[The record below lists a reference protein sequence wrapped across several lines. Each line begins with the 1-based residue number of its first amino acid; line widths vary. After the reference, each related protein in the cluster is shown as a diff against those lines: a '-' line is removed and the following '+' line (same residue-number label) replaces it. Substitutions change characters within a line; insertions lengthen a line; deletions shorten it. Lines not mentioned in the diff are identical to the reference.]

1 MEEFHIK
8 RLGHLGEGIAD
19 GPVYAPLTLP
29 GETITA
35 VKKGGRLHEIRIV
48 TPSADRVKPPCRHFK
63 SCGGCLLQHASD
75 DFVANWKVNVVETAL
90 KAQEID
96 TNVAKIETSP
106 SNSRRRA
113 TLSVRRT
120 KKGASSGFH
129 ARGSDVIIEIP
140 DCKLLDPLVLAGR
153 EAAEDIAVAGGSRK
167 GELSITITKSLNGLD
182 IHVAGGKPVDAQLRV
197 DMAAMIS
204 KHNLARLAWGDEVI
218 AEAHPAYQ
226 QFGKARVI
234 PPAGAFL
241 QATEQGEASLL
252 AHVLEAT
259 KGAKLVADFFSGS
272 GTFSLPIA
280 EFSEVR
286 AFENAP
292 EMIEALDKGWRMAT
306 GLKKVSAEVRD
317 LFRHPL
323 MPEDMTKFDAVVIDP
338 PRAGAK
344 AQVEQLAVSGVPV
357 IAFVSCNPV
366 TFARDARTLIDGG
379 YEMGDVHVVDQFR
392 WSPHIE
398 MVAKF
403 EKPAEKRNV
412 VIPPIKL

>member
-35 VKKGGRLHEIRIV
+35 VRNGDKLTDIRIV

-75 DFVANWKVNVVETAL
+75 LFVEAWKVGVVETAL

-96 TNVAKIETSP
+96 TNIAQIETSP
-106 SNSRRRA
+106 ANSRRRA

-129 ARGSDVIIEIP
+129 ARGSDVIVEIP

-153 EAAEDIAVAGGSRK
+153 VVAENIATSCGSRK
-167 GELSITITKSLNGLD
+167 GELSVTITKSVNGLD
-182 IHVAGGKPVDAQLRV
+182 IHVAGGKPIDGQLRI
-197 DMAAMIS
+197 DLSALIA
-204 KHNLARLAWGDEVI
+204 KHNLARLAWDDEVV

-226 QFGKARVI
+226 QFGAAQVV

-241 QATEQGEASLL
+241 QATQEGEASLL
-252 AHVLEAT
+252 ALIQNAV
-259 KGAKLVADFFSGS
+259 GNAKSIADMFAGS
-272 GTFSLPIA
+272 GTFTLPMA
-280 EFSEVR
+280 KLGEVR
-286 AFENAP
+286 AFENDP
-292 EMIEALDKGWRMAT
+292 EMIEALDKGWRMAKD
-306 GLKKVSAEVRD
+306 LKKVSAEVRD
-317 LFRHPL
+317 LFRNPL
-323 MPEDMTKFDAVVIDP
+323 MPEDMLKFDAVVLDP
-338 PRAGAK
+338 PRAGAR
-344 AQVEQLAVSGVPV
+344 AQVEQLAASSVPI

-366 TFARDARTLIDGG
+366 TFARDAKMLIDGG
-379 YEMGDVHVVDQFR
+379 YVIGDVHVVDQFR
-392 WSPHIE
+392 WSSHIE
-398 MVAKF
+398 VFAKF
-403 EKPAEKRNV
+403 EKSAS
-412 VIPPIKL
+412 

>member
-35 VKKGGRLHEIRIV
+35 VRNGDKLTDIRIV

-75 DFVANWKVNVVETAL
+75 PFVEAWKVGVVETAL

-96 TNVAKIETSP
+96 TNIAQIETSP
-106 SNSRRRA
+106 ANSRRRA

-129 ARGSDVIIEIP
+129 ARGSDVIVEIP

-153 EAAEDIAVAGGSRK
+153 VVAEDIATSCGSRK
-167 GELSITITKSLNGLD
+167 GELSVTITKSLNGLD
-182 IHVAGGKPVDAQLRV
+182 IHVAGGKPIDGQLRI
-197 DMAAMIS
+197 DLSALIA
-204 KHNLARLAWGDEVI
+204 KHNLARLAWDDEVI

-226 QFGKARVI
+226 QFGAAQVV

-241 QATEQGEASLL
+241 QATQEGEASLL
-252 AHVLEAT
+252 ALIQNAV
-259 KGAKLVADFFSGS
+259 GNAKSIADMFAGS
-272 GTFSLPIA
+272 GTFTLPMA
-280 EFSEVR
+280 ELGEVR
-286 AFENAP
+286 AFENDP
-292 EMIEALDKGWRMAT
+292 EMIEALDKGWRMAKD
-306 GLKKVSAEVRD
+306 LKKVSAEVRD
-317 LFRHPL
+317 LFRNPL
-323 MPEDMTKFDAVVIDP
+323 MPEDMLKFDAVVLDP
-338 PRAGAK
+338 PRAGAR
-344 AQVEQLAVSGVPV
+344 AQVEQLAASSVPV

-366 TFARDARTLIDGG
+366 TFARDAKMLIDGG
-379 YEMGDVHVVDQFR
+379 YVIGDVHVVDQFR
-392 WSPHIE
+392 WSSHIE
-398 MVAKF
+398 VFAKF
-403 EKPAEKRNV
+403 EKSAR
-412 VIPPIKL
+412 

>member
-35 VKKGGRLHEIRIV
+35 VRNGDKLTDIRIV

-75 DFVANWKVNVVETAL
+75 PFVEAWKVGVVETAL

-96 TNVAKIETSP
+96 TNIAQIETSP
-106 SNSRRRA
+106 ANSRRRA

-129 ARGSDVIIEIP
+129 ARGSDVIVEIP

-153 EAAEDIAVAGGSRK
+153 VVAEDIATSCGSRK
-167 GELSITITKSLNGLD
+167 GELSVTITKSLNGLD
-182 IHVAGGKPVDAQLRV
+182 IHVAGGKPIDGQLRI
-197 DMAAMIS
+197 DLSALIA
-204 KHNLARLAWGDEVI
+204 KHNLARLAWDDEVI

-226 QFGKARVI
+226 QFGAAQVV

-241 QATEQGEASLL
+241 QATQEGEASLL
-252 AHVLEAT
+252 ALIQNAV
-259 KGAKLVADFFSGS
+259 GNAKSIADMFAGS
-272 GTFSLPIA
+272 GTFTLPMA
-280 EFSEVR
+280 ELGEVR
-286 AFENAP
+286 AFENDP
-292 EMIEALDKGWRMAT
+292 EMIEALDKGWRMAK

-317 LFRHPL
+317 LFRNPL
-323 MPEDMTKFDAVVIDP
+323 MPEDMLKFDAVVLDP
-338 PRAGAK
+338 PRAGAR
-344 AQVEQLAVSGVPV
+344 AQVEQLAASSVPI

-366 TFARDARTLIDGG
+366 TFARDAKMLIDGG
-379 YEMGDVHVVDQFR
+379 YVIGDVHVVDQFR
-392 WSPHIE
+392 WSSHIE
-398 MVAKF
+398 VFAKF
-403 EKPAEKRNV
+403 EKSAR
-412 VIPPIKL
+412 

>member
-35 VKKGGRLHEIRIV
+35 VRNGDKLTDIRIV

-75 DFVANWKVNVVETAL
+75 PFVEAWKVGVVETAL

-96 TNVAKIETSP
+96 TNIAQIETSP
-106 SNSRRRA
+106 ANSRRRA

-129 ARGSDVIIEIP
+129 ARGSDVIVEIP

-153 EAAEDIAVAGGSRK
+153 VVAEDIATSCGSRK
-167 GELSITITKSLNGLD
+167 GELSVTITKSLNGLD
-182 IHVAGGKPVDAQLRV
+182 IHVAGGKPIDGQLRI
-197 DMAAMIS
+197 DLSALIA
-204 KHNLARLAWGDEVI
+204 KHNLARLAWDDEVI

-226 QFGKARVI
+226 QFGAAQVV

-241 QATEQGEASLL
+241 QATQEGEASLL
-252 AHVLEAT
+252 ALIQNAV
-259 KGAKLVADFFSGS
+259 GNAKSIADMFAGS
-272 GTFSLPIA
+272 GTFTLPMA
-280 EFSEVR
+280 ELGEVR
-286 AFENAP
+286 AFENDP
-292 EMIEALDKGWRMAT
+292 EMIEALDKGWRMAK

-317 LFRHPL
+317 LFRNPL
-323 MPEDMTKFDAVVIDP
+323 MPEDMLKFDAVVLDP
-338 PRAGAK
+338 PRAGAR
-344 AQVEQLAVSGVPV
+344 AQVEQLAASSVPI

-366 TFARDARTLIDGG
+366 TFARDAKMLIDGG
-379 YEMGDVHVVDQFR
+379 YVIGDVHVVDQFR
-392 WSPHIE
+392 WSSHIE
-398 MVAKF
+398 VFAKF
-403 EKPAEKRNV
+403 EKSAS
-412 VIPPIKL
+412 

>member
-35 VKKGGRLHEIRIV
+35 VRNGDKLTDIRIV

-75 DFVANWKVNVVETAL
+75 PFVEAWKVGVVETAL

-96 TNVAKIETSP
+96 TNIAQIETSP
-106 SNSRRRA
+106 ANSRRRA

-129 ARGSDVIIEIP
+129 ARGSDVIVEIP

-153 EAAEDIAVAGGSRK
+153 VVAEDIATSCGSRK
-167 GELSITITKSLNGLD
+167 GELSVTITKSLNGLD
-182 IHVAGGKPVDAQLRV
+182 IHVAGGKPIDGQLRI
-197 DMAAMIS
+197 DLSALIA
-204 KHNLARLAWGDEVI
+204 KHNLARLAWDDEVI

-226 QFGKARVI
+226 QFGAAQVV

-241 QATEQGEASLL
+241 QATQEGEASLL
-252 AHVLEAT
+252 ALIQNAV
-259 KGAKLVADFFSGS
+259 GNAKSIADMFAGS
-272 GTFSLPIA
+272 GTFTLPMA
-280 EFSEVR
+280 ELGEVR
-286 AFENAP
+286 AFENDP
-292 EMIEALDKGWRMAT
+292 EMIEALDKGWRMAK

-317 LFRHPL
+317 LFRNPL
-323 MPEDMTKFDAVVIDP
+323 MPEDMLKFDAVVLDP
-338 PRAGAK
+338 PRAGAR
-344 AQVEQLAVSGVPV
+344 AQVEQLAASSVPV

-366 TFARDARTLIDGG
+366 TFARDAKMLIDGG
-379 YEMGDVHVVDQFR
+379 YVIGDVHVVDQFR
-392 WSPHIE
+392 WSSHIE
-398 MVAKF
+398 VFAKF
-403 EKPAEKRNV
+403 EKSAR
-412 VIPPIKL
+412 

>member
-35 VKKGGRLHEIRIV
+35 VRNGDKLTDIRIV

-75 DFVANWKVNVVETAL
+75 PFVEAWKVGVVETAL

-96 TNVAKIETSP
+96 TNIAQIETSP
-106 SNSRRRA
+106 ANSRRRA

-129 ARGSDVIIEIP
+129 ARGSDVIVEIP

-153 EAAEDIAVAGGSRK
+153 VVAEDIATSCGSRK
-167 GELSITITKSLNGLD
+167 GELSVTITKSVNGLD
-182 IHVAGGKPVDAQLRV
+182 IHVAGGKPIDGQLRI
-197 DMAAMIS
+197 DLSALIA
-204 KHNLARLAWGDEVI
+204 KHNLARLAWDDEVV

-226 QFGKARVI
+226 QFGAAQVV

-241 QATEQGEASLL
+241 QATQEGEASLL
-252 AHVLEAT
+252 ALIQNAV
-259 KGAKLVADFFSGS
+259 GNAKSIADMFAGS
-272 GTFSLPIA
+272 GTFTLPMA
-280 EFSEVR
+280 ELGEVR
-286 AFENAP
+286 AFENDP
-292 EMIEALDKGWRMAT
+292 EMIEALDKGWRMAKD
-306 GLKKVSAEVRD
+306 LKKVSAEVRD
-317 LFRHPL
+317 LFRNPL
-323 MPEDMTKFDAVVIDP
+323 MPEDMLKFDAVVLDP
-338 PRAGAK
+338 PRAGAR
-344 AQVEQLAVSGVPV
+344 AQVEQLAASSVPV

-366 TFARDARTLIDGG
+366 TFARDAKMLIDGG
-379 YEMGDVHVVDQFR
+379 YVIGDVHVVDQFR
-392 WSPHIE
+392 WSSHIE
-398 MVAKF
+398 VFAKF
-403 EKPAEKRNV
+403 EKSAR
-412 VIPPIKL
+412 

>member
-35 VKKGGRLHEIRIV
+35 VRNGDKLTDIRIV

-75 DFVANWKVNVVETAL
+75 LFVEAWKVGVVETAL

-96 TNVAKIETSP
+96 TNIAQIETSP
-106 SNSRRRA
+106 ANSRRRA

-129 ARGSDVIIEIP
+129 ARGSDVIVEIP

-153 EAAEDIAVAGGSRK
+153 VVAEDIATSCGSRK
-167 GELSITITKSLNGLD
+167 GELSVTITKSLNGLD
-182 IHVAGGKPVDAQLRV
+182 IHVAGGKPIDGQLRI
-197 DMAAMIS
+197 DLSALIA
-204 KHNLARLAWGDEVI
+204 KHNLARLAWDDEVI

-226 QFGKARVI
+226 QFGAAQVV

-241 QATEQGEASLL
+241 QATQEGEASLL
-252 AHVLEAT
+252 ALIQNAV
-259 KGAKLVADFFSGS
+259 GNAKSIADMFAGS
-272 GTFSLPIA
+272 GTFTLPMA
-280 EFSEVR
+280 KLGEVR
-286 AFENAP
+286 AFENDP
-292 EMIEALDKGWRMAT
+292 EMIEALDKGWRMAK

-317 LFRHPL
+317 LFRNPL
-323 MPEDMTKFDAVVIDP
+323 MPEDMLKFDAVVLDP
-338 PRAGAK
+338 PRAGAR
-344 AQVEQLAVSGVPV
+344 AQVEQLAASSVPV

-366 TFARDARTLIDGG
+366 TFARDAKMLIDGG
-379 YEMGDVHVVDQFR
+379 YVIGDVHVVDQFR
-392 WSPHIE
+392 WSSHIE
-398 MVAKF
+398 VFAKF
-403 EKPAEKRNV
+403 EKSAR
-412 VIPPIKL
+412 

>member
-35 VKKGGRLHEIRIV
+35 VRNGDKLTDIRIV

-75 DFVANWKVNVVETAL
+75 PFVEAWKVGVVETAL

-96 TNVAKIETSP
+96 TNIAQIETSP
-106 SNSRRRA
+106 ANSRRRA

-129 ARGSDVIIEIP
+129 ARGSDVIVEIP

-153 EAAEDIAVAGGSRK
+153 VVAEDIATSCGSRK
-167 GELSITITKSLNGLD
+167 GELSVTITKSLNGLD
-182 IHVAGGKPVDAQLRV
+182 IHVAGGKPIDGQLRI
-197 DMAAMIS
+197 DLSALIA
-204 KHNLARLAWGDEVI
+204 KHNLARLAWDDEVI

-226 QFGKARVI
+226 QFGAAQVV

-241 QATEQGEASLL
+241 QATQEGEASLL
-252 AHVLEAT
+252 ALIQNAV
-259 KGAKLVADFFSGS
+259 GNAKSIADMFAGS
-272 GTFSLPIA
+272 GTFTLPMA
-280 EFSEVR
+280 ELGVVR
-286 AFENAP
+286 AFENDP
-292 EMIEALDKGWRMAT
+292 EMIEALDKGWRMAK

-317 LFRHPL
+317 LFRNPL
-323 MPEDMTKFDAVVIDP
+323 MPEDMLKFDAVVLDP
-338 PRAGAK
+338 PRAGAR
-344 AQVEQLAVSGVPV
+344 AQVEQLAASSVPV

-366 TFARDARTLIDGG
+366 TFARDAKMLIDGG
-379 YEMGDVHVVDQFR
+379 YVIGDVHVVDQFR
-392 WSPHIE
+392 WSSHIE
-398 MVAKF
+398 VFAKF
-403 EKPAEKRNV
+403 EKSAR
-412 VIPPIKL
+412 

>member
-35 VKKGGRLHEIRIV
+35 VRNGDKLTDIRIV

-75 DFVANWKVNVVETAL
+75 PFVEAWKVGVVETAL

-96 TNVAKIETSP
+96 TNIAQIETSP
-106 SNSRRRA
+106 ANSRRRA

-129 ARGSDVIIEIP
+129 ARGSDVIVEIP

-153 EAAEDIAVAGGSRK
+153 VVAENIATSCGSRK
-167 GELSITITKSLNGLD
+167 GELSVTITKSVNGLD
-182 IHVAGGKPVDAQLRV
+182 IHVAGGKPIDGQLRI
-197 DMAAMIS
+197 DLSALIA
-204 KHNLARLAWGDEVI
+204 KHNLARLAWDDEVI

-226 QFGKARVI
+226 QFGAAQVV

-241 QATEQGEASLL
+241 QATQEGEASLL
-252 AHVLEAT
+252 ALIQNAV
-259 KGAKLVADFFSGS
+259 GNAKSIADMFAGS
-272 GTFSLPIA
+272 GTFTLPMA
-280 EFSEVR
+280 ELGEVR
-286 AFENAP
+286 AFENDP
-292 EMIEALDKGWRMAT
+292 EMIEALDKGWRMAK
-306 GLKKVSAEVRD
+306 GLKKVSAEVQD
-317 LFRHPL
+317 LFRNPL
-323 MPEDMTKFDAVVIDP
+323 MPEDMLKFDAVVLDP
-338 PRAGAK
+338 PRAGAR
-344 AQVEQLAVSGVPV
+344 AQVEQLAASSVPV

-366 TFARDARTLIDGG
+366 TFARDAKMLIDGG
-379 YEMGDVHVVDQFR
+379 YVIGDVHVVDQFR
-392 WSPHIE
+392 WSSHIE
-398 MVAKF
+398 VFAKF
-403 EKPAEKRNV
+403 EKSAR
-412 VIPPIKL
+412 

>member
-1 MEEFHIK
+1 MEEFYIK

-29 GETITA
+29 GETVAGERT
-35 VKKGGRLHEIRIV
+35 GDRLTDIRIV

-75 DFVANWKVNVVETAL
+75 AFVAGWKISVVEAAL
-90 KAQEID
+90 RAQEID
-96 TNVAKIETSP
+96 TNVAQIETSP
-106 SNSRRRA
+106 TNSRRRA
-113 TLSVRRT
+113 TLSVKRT
-120 KKGASSGFH
+120 KKGAMSGFH

-153 EAAEDIAVAGGSRK
+153 EVAEDIAIVAGSRK
-167 GELSITITKSLNGLD
+167 GALSITITKSLNGLD
-182 IHVAGGKPVDAQLRV
+182 IHVAGGKPIDGQLRV
-197 DMAAMIS
+197 DMAAMIGR
-204 KHNLARLAWGDEVI
+204 HNLARLAWDGEVI

-226 QFGKARVI
+226 QFGKARVV
-234 PPAGAFL
+234 PPPGAFL

-259 KGAKLVADFFSGS
+259 KGAKSVADFFSGS
-272 GTFSLPIA
+272 GTFTLPMA
-280 EFSEVR
+280 EFCEVR
-286 AFENAP
+286 AFESAP
-292 EMIEALDKGWRMAT
+292 DMIEALDKGWRMAV

-344 AQVEQLAVSGVPV
+344 AQVEQLAASDVPV

-366 TFARDARTLIDGG
+366 TFARDARILIDGG
-379 YEMGDVHVVDQFR
+379 YDVGDVQVVDQFR

-398 MVAKF
+398 VFAKF
-403 EKPAEKRNV
+403 EKPASKRNV
-412 VIPPIKL
+412 EIPPIRL

>member
-35 VKKGGRLHEIRIV
+35 VRNGDKLTDIRIV

-75 DFVANWKVNVVETAL
+75 PFVEAWKVGVVETAL

-96 TNVAKIETSP
+96 TNIAQIETSP
-106 SNSRRRA
+106 ANSRRRA

-129 ARGSDVIIEIP
+129 ARGSDVIVEIP

-153 EAAEDIAVAGGSRK
+153 VVAEDIATSCGSRK
-167 GELSITITKSLNGLD
+167 GELSVTITKSLNGLD
-182 IHVAGGKPVDAQLRV
+182 IHVAGGKPIDGQLRI
-197 DMAAMIS
+197 DLSALIA
-204 KHNLARLAWGDEVI
+204 KHNLARLAWDDEVV

-226 QFGKARVI
+226 QFGAAQVV

-241 QATEQGEASLL
+241 QATQEGEASLL
-252 AHVLEAT
+252 ALIQNAV
-259 KGAKLVADFFSGS
+259 GNAKSIADMFAGS
-272 GTFSLPIA
+272 GTFTLPMA
-280 EFSEVR
+280 ELGEVR
-286 AFENAP
+286 AFENDP
-292 EMIEALDKGWRMAT
+292 EMIEALDKGWRMAKD
-306 GLKKVSAEVRD
+306 LKKVSAEVRD
-317 LFRHPL
+317 LFRNPL
-323 MPEDMTKFDAVVIDP
+323 MPEDMLKFDAVVLDP
-338 PRAGAK
+338 PRAGAR
-344 AQVEQLAVSGVPV
+344 AQVEQLAASSVPV

-366 TFARDARTLIDGG
+366 TFARDAKMLIDGG
-379 YEMGDVHVVDQFR
+379 YVIGDVHVVDQFR
-392 WSPHIE
+392 WSSHIE
-398 MVAKF
+398 VFAKF
-403 EKPAEKRNV
+403 EKSAR
-412 VIPPIKL
+412 